1 MKKIEKFAKEVKEL
15 VKEYWGFQNVQDF
28 NRRIDNLL
36 HKFAN
41 KKGGVE

>member
-28 NRRIDNLL
+28 NRRVDNLL
-36 HKFAN
+36 HKFIIEL
-41 KKGGVE
+41 GGAE